1 MFSCSLKNKVKV
13 TFTKRKEI
21 AALYLWSSYHALPHS
36 PCDTSRQRLSS
47 FLLLLLILLLR
58 YALSST
64 RISSTKLDVVLSSSS
79 SSVSEELQTS
89 ITAKL
94 SSNSPPSIRPAVLL
108 ILLCCVTP
116 LVSVA
121 SFCWPVCVQDNS
133 IHKPRQIG
141 AYSCVYASRTKKPV
155 GDHIIPQS
163 IGHLSSCGPP
173 FTWPR
178 STTICTVL
186 SEMQAVTSDAHLF
199 FDPYKKKSKQILP
212 VTDKMFQEGDA
223 WNMKECCN

>member
-1 MFSCSLKNKVKV
+1 MLSQKQGQSHLYKE
-13 TFTKRKEI
+13 KRNIRSIFVIKFRC
-21 AALYLWSSYHALPHS
+21 HALPHS
-36 PCDTSRQRLSS
+36 PCDTSRQRLSL

-94 SSNSPPSIRPAVLL
+94 SSNSPPSISPAVLL

-116 LVSVA
+116 LVCVA
-121 SFCWPVCVQDNS
+121 SFCWPVCVQENS

-178 STTICTVL
+178 STTICTVGL
-186 SEMQAVTSDAHLF
+186 GLGNAS
-199 FDPYKKKSKQILP
+199 
-212 VTDKMFQEGDA
+212 
-223 WNMKECCN
+223 CNF